1 MTSKFKKVYNS
12 KPVSIIKNICIGIGG
27 VVILAIVVVGAI
39 MLSPILLGVVMV
51 VIQFA
56 AWVLLFC
63 VVVLLPLWCIGKL
76 CGWGFLKRKN
86 KAKETTVEEDIVNYQ
101 KEISDLKEAID
112 ALKREQ

>member
-1 MTSKFKKVYNS
+1 MISIKKAYNS
-12 KPVSIIKNICIGIGG
+12 KPANIIKHICIGIGG

-39 MLSPILLGVVMV
+39 MLSPILLGIAII
-51 VIQFA
+51 VIQVA
-56 AWVLLFC
+56 AWILLFC

-86 KAKETTVEEDIVNYQ
+86 KVKETTAEEGIVNYQ
-101 KEISDLKEAID
+101 KEINDLKETVE